1 MNAAETWEREVKIN
15 GGKYSDE
22 IIESVRAL
30 AEVDIE
36 IKQMLDEIERV
47 DDELIRR
54 HNELADKINSLVILA
69 TGSNNTDEAE
79 ESVDSQEIGN
89 HGYILKIGMEIQ
101 VTETMR

>member
-1 MNAAETWEREVKIN
+1 MNATEKLEREVN
-15 GGKYSDE
+15 RVGGEYGTE
-22 IIESVRAL
+22 IIASVKAL

-36 IKQMLDEIERV
+36 IKSMLDEIERI

-79 ESVDSQEIGN
+79 ESFDSRETGN
-89 HGYILKIGMEIQ
+89 HGCILKIGMEIR
-101 VTETMR
+101 VTETM

>member
-1 MNAAETWEREVKIN
+1 MNAAEKWEREVKKT

-54 HNELADKINSLVILA
+54 HNKLADKINSLVILA

-79 ESVDSQEIGN
+79 KAFYSRETGN
-89 HGYILKIGMEIQ
+89 HGSILKIGMEIR
-101 VTETMR
+101 VTETM